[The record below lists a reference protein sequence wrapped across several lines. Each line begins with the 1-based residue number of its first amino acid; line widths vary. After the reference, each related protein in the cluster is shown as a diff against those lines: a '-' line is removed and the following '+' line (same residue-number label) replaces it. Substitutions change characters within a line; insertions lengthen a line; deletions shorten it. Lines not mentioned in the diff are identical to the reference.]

1 MGQAAVVVVED
12 DYALARSLERSLASA
27 GHSVLRL
34 YAEELNAY
42 SADEADVLVLAARDS
57 SAAVQRLRPCSGA
70 PIVVVGAESSLE
82 RRVALL
88 DAGADDV
95 MSHPFA
101 FEELDARLRALRRG
115 RALAHAQ
122 AVETVRRGSL
132 AYADVVIDQDAQVAT
147 RGNRTLP
154 LRLKAYE
161 LLAHFVRH
169 PECVQSR
176 RDLLREVWGFDFL
189 GDSNVIDVTVSEL
202 RRALESAGEPR
213 LIHTV
218 RPLGY
223 IFRAA

>member
-1 MGQAAVVVVED
+1 MGHAAVVVVED

-27 GHSVLRL
+27 GHTVVRL
-34 YAEELNAY
+34 FAEELDAEA
-42 SADEADVLVLAARDS
+42 ADDADVLVLAARDGR
-57 SAAVQRLRPCSGA
+57 AAVQRLRPCSCA
-70 PIVVVGAESSLE
+70 PIVVIGAESSLE

-132 AYADVVIDQDAQVAT
+132 AYADVVIDQDAQVAR
-147 RGNRTLP
+147 RGDRVLP

-161 LLAHFVRH
+161 LLAHFIRH
-169 PECVQSR
+169 PEV
-176 RDLLREVWGFDFL
+176 
-189 GDSNVIDVTVSEL
+189 
-202 RRALESAGEPR
+202 RAIAP
-213 LIHTV
+213 
-218 RPLGY
+218 
-223 IFRAA
+223 